1 MIIYADLKNA
11 HKHHSVVQMIKA
23 GLCFSLVGDVLLMT
37 NDMPSFMIGT
47 CYFIVSHIIY
57 MVAYGI
63 GEEVKQIKPK
73 YSTVRNV
80 LYGVTLV
87 ALLHN
92 WYTLWDVFPSRVLF
106 APYAGILALEV
117 VVALKRY

>member
-1 MIIYADLKNA
+1 
-11 HKHHSVVQMIKA
+11 
-23 GLCFSLVGDVLLMT
+23 
-37 NDMPSFMIGT
+37 
-47 CYFIVSHIIY
+47 